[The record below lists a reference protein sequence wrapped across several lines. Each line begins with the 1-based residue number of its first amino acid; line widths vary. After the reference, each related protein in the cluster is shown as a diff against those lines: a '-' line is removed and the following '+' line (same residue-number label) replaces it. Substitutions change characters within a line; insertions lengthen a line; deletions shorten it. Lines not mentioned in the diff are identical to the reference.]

1 MRASDLMTREVVTV
15 TPETRIED
23 LCDLF
28 RDRKITG
35 APVVDRQGRLVGI
48 VSKDDVLFRRRGSQA
63 GPRQETDIKA
73 LFSSGFVG
81 FAQSPGEVPSTVGE
95 IMTSDVLSA
104 SEETRIEDLC
114 RLMWEKRVHR
124 IPIVRGAVLVG
135 IVSALDICKGV
146 VNGQIPSP

>member
-1 MRASDLMTREVVTV
+1 MRAADVMTRDVITV
-15 TPETRIED
+15 TPDTRIED

-35 APVVDRQGRLVGI
+35 APVVNGQGRLVGI
-48 VSKDDVLFRRRGSQA
+48 VSKDDVLYRRRGSQA

-81 FAQSPGEVPSTVGE
+81 FAQSAGEPPSTVGE
-95 IMTSDVLSA
+95 IMTSHVLSA
-104 SEETRIEDLC
+104 SEDARIEDLC

-124 IPIVRGAVLVG
+124 IPIVRGSVLVG
-135 IVSALDICKGV
+135 IVSALDICKGI
-146 VNGQIPSP
+146 VNGRIPVP

>member
-1 MRASDLMTREVVTV
+1 
-15 TPETRIED
+15 
-23 LCDLF
+23 
-28 RDRKITG
+28 
-35 APVVDRQGRLVGI
+35 VVDRQGSLVGI

-81 FAQSPGEVPSTVGE
+81 FAQSAGAVPSSVGE
-95 IMTSDVLSA
+95 IMTTHVFSA
-104 SEETRIEDLC
+104 SEDARIEDLC

-124 IPIVRGAVLVG
+124 IPIVRGSVLVG

-146 VNGQIPSP
+146 VNGRIPVP